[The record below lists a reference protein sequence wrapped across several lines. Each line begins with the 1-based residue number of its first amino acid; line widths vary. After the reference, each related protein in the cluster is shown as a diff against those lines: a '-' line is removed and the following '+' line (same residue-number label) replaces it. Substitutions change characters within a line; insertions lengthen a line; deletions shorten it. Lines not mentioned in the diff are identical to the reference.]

1 MYSRNIYNINRR
13 VYSSLAFY
21 QNGVVIVFRTCCSV
35 QLRCQIYMKKF
46 IQGYTLRYT
55 IYYKKYNDIT
65 TKWAFQGGETNT
77 ELKRVKAFQKH

>member
-1 MYSRNIYNINRR
+1 
-13 VYSSLAFY
+13 
-21 QNGVVIVFRTCCSV
+21 
-35 QLRCQIYMKKF
+35 MKKF

-77 ELKRVKAFQKH
+77 ELKRVKAFQKHWPKAWTIRKSLKRHSIWNKMP